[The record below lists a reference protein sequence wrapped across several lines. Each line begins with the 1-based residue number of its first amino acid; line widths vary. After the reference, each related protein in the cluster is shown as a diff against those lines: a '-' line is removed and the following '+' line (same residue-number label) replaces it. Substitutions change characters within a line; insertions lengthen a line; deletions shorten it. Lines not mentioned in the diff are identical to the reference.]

1 MCIFIFEY
9 ISRGIFGGFLLKKMG
24 DLTTGWGMIPHKSP
38 MKNPKNGGDWQK
50 SRGMGAP
57 PNPPSPGGEMS
68 NLLLEIVDLKSI
80 RTGPG
85 LVPNSLHYH
94 HIPDILKRGIAP
106 ALTPQTP
113 PHLLG
118 YPS

>member
-57 PNPPSPGGEMS
+57 QIPHPPGGECLISPQKMCQFK
-68 NLLLEIVDLKSI
+68 NLNS
-80 RTGPG
+80 T
-85 LVPNSLHYH
+85 PNFDSRQ
-94 HIPDILKRGIAP
+94 I
-106 ALTPQTP
+106 
-113 PHLLG
+113 
-118 YPS
+118 